1 MALEDLKE
9 KSLEYINS
17 NINTKWSTTVDQVI
31 KQCIQN
37 GISAKLVI
45 PIELET

>member
-1 MALEDLKE
+1 MALEDFKE

-31 KQCIQN
+31 KQRIQN
-37 GISAKLVI
+37 GISAKLAI